1 MRLRTPFSSPAGG
14 LPPSADSDRCGA
26 SLLLRLRSVP
36 FRLGAYVYTITL
48 CSAAIPPSVGR
59 GRCGVPTALAQC
71 RLSLL
76 RGPGTNRGFSLAR
89 CSFFLP
95 GVLRAPPPP
104 PVSPQLSAAAAIM
117 AFTFAAFC
125 YMLALLLTAAL
136 IFFAIW
142 HIIAFDELKTDYK
155 NPIDQCNTLN
165 PLVLPEYLIHAFFCV
180 MFLCATEWLTLGL
193 NMPLLAYHIWRYMSR
208 PVMSGP
214 GLYDPTTIMNADILA
229 YCQKEG
235 WCKLAFYLLSFFYY
249 LYGMIYV
256 LVSS

>member
-1 MRLRTPFSSPAGG
+1 
-14 LPPSADSDRCGA
+14 
-26 SLLLRLRSVP
+26 
-36 FRLGAYVYTITL
+36 
-48 CSAAIPPSVGR
+48 
-59 GRCGVPTALAQC
+59 
-71 RLSLL
+71 
-76 RGPGTNRGFSLAR
+76 
-89 CSFFLP
+89 
-95 GVLRAPPPP
+95 
-104 PVSPQLSAAAAIM
+104 
-117 AFTFAAFC
+117 
-125 YMLALLLTAAL
+125 
-136 IFFAIW
+136 
-142 HIIAFDELKTDYK
+142 IIAFDELKTDYK

-165 PLVLPEYLIHAFFCV
+165 PVSSVANECCSKVGGEDVCLLVVFRFLGRYFWKLLTPIFLFQLVLPEYLIHAFFCV
-180 MFLCATEWLTLGL
+180 MFLCAAEWLTLGL